1 MQYLYISEPCRFQR
15 KERLES
21 PMFLAILM
29 GGKYLLYIINEIVNM
44 VGDLIYTFKYRKI
57 ITLI

>member
-1 MQYLYISEPCRFQR
+1 
-15 KERLES
+15 
-21 PMFLAILM
+21 MFLAILM

-57 ITLI
+57 ITLIWTIILDGETWRFITSLIFIF

>member
-1 MQYLYISEPCRFQR
+1 
-15 KERLES
+15 
-21 PMFLAILM
+21 M